1 MCMCLFVN
9 ITMFDLYSVICFSCF
24 YWEPFENPQGKSI
37 FIVCACTIEVLL
49 ACTCVFATKTMAVLS
64 TKMAN
69 FGGIFSAIVRLF
81 RLGGGA
87 TDSDNVSFYLLIHVK
102 ILFHEGCNRIYF
114 LSIFS
119 MLISQPKR
127 KLCSATLTKRLDSN
141 DLYIIYLE
149 KKS

>member
-1 MCMCLFVN
+1 MFLLGTLRKPTGKIHFYCLCMHNRSFVGLH
-9 ITMFDLYSVICFSCF
+9 MRIC
-24 YWEPFENPQGKSI
+24 YQNNGG
-37 FIVCACTIEVLL
+37 
-49 ACTCVFATKTMAVLS
+49 LS

-119 MLISQPKR
+119 MLIPQPKR